1 LPFFVFGVSRVFL
14 PCFGL
19 SPCLPC
25 RGRSY
30 LLYGLAWQ
38 AVAGWLSRC
47 LRDRARVCRFGVSR
61 IGGGLPSSACRC
73 CRFCR
78 FVSGLPNI
86 GGGCSHPVAVC
97 VFRRFKLSRF
107 RAVCVGGRLSGSR
120 TDFRKKTQ
128 GRSNKCSKQVFD
140 SVSGSVCQNFQPN
153 LGNFQ
158 PNPQIFQPNPDRIF
172 TFCL

>member
-1 LPFFVFGVSRVFL
+1 MSLSLRGPFGLSSYCSRFLPFFCFFSLFLPFFVFGVSRVFL

-30 LLYGLAWQ
+30 LFICLAWQ
-38 AVAGWLSRC
+38 AVAAWLSRC

-73 CRFCR
+73 CRCCR
-78 FVSGLPNI
+78 SVSGLPCI

-97 VFRRFKLSRF
+97 VSTLQSVALSAGVCRWQ
-107 RAVCVGGRLSGSR
+107 AVRL
-120 TDFRKKTQ
+120 
-128 GRSNKCSKQVFD
+128 SNKCFVQVFD
-140 SVSGSVCQNFQPN
+140 WPSGSVCQNLFN
-153 LGNFQ
+153 
-158 PNPQIFQPNPDRIF
+158 RI
-172 TFCL
+172 

>member
-1 LPFFVFGVSRVFL
+1 MSRVFL
-14 PCFGL
+14 PCFGV

-47 LRDRARVCRFGVSR
+47 VADRARVCRFGVSR

-73 CRFCR
+73 CRCCR

-86 GGGCSHPVAVC
+86 CGGCSHPVGRR
-97 VFRRFKLSRF
+97 VFRRFNLSRF
-107 RAVCVGGRLSGSR
+107 RAACIGGRLAGCR
-120 TDFRKKTQ
+120 TNVRKKAR
-128 GRSNKCSKQVFD
+128 GGSNKCSKQVFD
-140 SVSGSVCQNFQPN
+140 RPSGSVCQNFSN
-153 LGNFQ
+153 RILEIFNRIRNFF
-158 PNPQIFQPNPDRIF
+158 NRILTEYLLF
-172 TFCL
+172 VFNRI